1 MKGYIPYVG
10 DNYDNRVEQ
19 NKDVSFYNDTN
30 TAVAEEKSFSSNYN
44 IASFSKVNITPSS
57 KKKVKSITLQEWL
70 SKYHLQD
77 ELHSLFVNMDL
88 AMKYIHDQGY
98 YITSFALDTI
108 ELLND
113 TINQVK
119 FDSVAEMPLD
129 FSQQKNLV
137 HDNIFLSTVLQI
149 GVYANCLQY
158 FTPAAI
164 EYLKH
169 NFDEFSIFLPE
180 EDVPYYRGI
189 VERGASVYLSAYVGE
204 RKKQDLTSLEK
215 QFADDGGKSSGKSLV
230 KKNGNYTAEDLVP
243 QNKQE
248 NEWIYAYLS
257 KKDAAFARAMIYP
270 ILVLVLGVS
279 ILLLSYFFQ

>member
-1 MKGYIPYVG
+1 MKGQIPYV
-10 DNYDNRVEQ
+10 DNNYDNGVEQ

-180 EDVPYYRGI
+180 EDVPYYRGYC
-189 VERGASVYLSAYVGE
+189 RTRSFCLS
-204 RKKQDLTSLEK
+204 
-215 QFADDGGKSSGKSLV
+215 
-230 KKNGNYTAEDLVP
+230 
-243 QNKQE
+243 
-248 NEWIYAYLS
+248 
-257 KKDAAFARAMIYP
+257 
-270 ILVLVLGVS
+270 
-279 ILLLSYFFQ
+279 